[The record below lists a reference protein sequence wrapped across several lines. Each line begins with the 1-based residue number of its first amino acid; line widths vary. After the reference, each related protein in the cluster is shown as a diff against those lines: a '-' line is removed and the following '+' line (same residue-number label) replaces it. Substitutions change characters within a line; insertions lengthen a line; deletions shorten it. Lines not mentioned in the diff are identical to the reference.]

1 MRLHR
6 YAWRVSI
13 SLLMLLLVVSPAW
26 AGTVVRVSGWA
37 GTDVAIVEELIARF
51 VKPAVEKYGIE
62 VRYEPIAEDF
72 STYLYNSLSA
82 GTAPDL
88 FYVDIFWAEPLMAA
102 GQLEP
107 LDAYL
112 ERSKVLSKADIIPS
126 LLEAFTYNGKV
137 YGIPKDFNTLAVFY
151 NKDLFDEAGVPYPDE
166 NDTWKTFTDKLRRV
180 SRPHEGI
187 YGIALPPEFARFG
200 AFAYAAGFKLFD
212 ERGRSDLSQKGFVE
226 AFEWYTG
233 LIKEGIGVLPA
244 DLGQSWGGGA
254 FATERVATA
263 IEGAWMLGFL
273 RDQAPNL
280 RYGATLLPRHPGTG
294 QRGNFIYTVSWSIN
308 AASRVKEE
316 AFRVL
321 EALTSPEAQ
330 QWVLQRGLAL
340 PSRHALLN
348 DPYFKQPT
356 AEAQANLVVFRGA
369 SDGNVQPFKF
379 GRYGGDWMTPVNE
392 ALSAVMT
399 GELTPQQ
406 ALADAQRRLD
416 ELTGR

>member
-1 MRLHR
+1 MRPWHWS
-6 YAWRVSI
+6 WRLAI
-13 SLLMLLLVVSPAW
+13 PALLVCLMVAPAW
-26 AGTVVRVSGWA
+26 AGSVVRVSGW
-37 GTDVAIVEELIARF
+37 GGVDVSIVEELIDRF
-51 VKPAVEKYGIE
+51 VRPAVQPYGIE

-72 STYLYNSLSA
+72 STYLFNSLSA

-112 ERSKVLSKADIIPS
+112 QRSTVLSRQAIIPS
-126 LLEAFTYNGKV
+126 LLQAFTYQGKV

-151 NKDLFDEAGVPYPDE
+151 NKDLFDEAGVAYPDE
-166 NDTWKTFTDKLRRV
+166 NDTWDTFTEKLRKV
-180 SRPHEGI
+180 SRPQEGI

-200 AFAYAAGFKLFD
+200 AFAYAAGFRLFD
-212 ERGRSDLSQKGFVE
+212 DRGRSDLSQPGFVD
-226 AFEWYTG
+226 AFRWYTG
-233 LIKEGIGVLPA
+233 LVKQGTAVLPA

-254 FATERVATA
+254 FATEKVATA
-263 IEGAWMLGFL
+263 IEGAWILGFL

-280 RYGATLLPRHPGTG
+280 RYGATLLPRYPRTG
-294 QRGNFIYTVSWSIN
+294 QRGNLIFTVSWSIN
-308 AASRVKEE
+308 AGSRVKQE

-340 PSRHALLN
+340 PSRQALLQ
-348 DPYFKQPT
+348 DPYFRQPT

-392 ALSAVMT
+392 ALTAVMT
-399 GELTPQQ
+399 GEQTPEQ
-406 ALADAQRRLD
+406 ALPEAQRRLD
-416 ELTGR
+416 ELAAR